1 VDRMQGNKLETTDT
15 SGSFPQAG
23 LFAIRAR
30 RRICE
35 EGDYLKAVEK
45 WVRPMLRVFSDILL
59 IDFAVSRSSTRA
71 RNSRRPPS
79 TPLTVSTVCSRKRL
93 LASLTCFLHAD

>member
-1 VDRMQGNKLETTDT
+1 MSVAPNIRFGLVARLCTNATGAELKSVSTE
-15 SGSFPQAG
+15 AG

-45 WVRPMLRVFSDILL
+45 V
-59 IDFAVSRSSTRA
+59 RSSVHA
-71 RNSRRPPS
+71 LFDRNWRSS
-79 TPLTVSTVCSRKRL
+79 
-93 LASLTCFLHAD
+93 

>member
-1 VDRMQGNKLETTDT
+1 MQGNKLETTDT

-45 WVRPMLRVFSDILL
+45 VGS
-59 IDFAVSRSSTRA
+59 AY
-71 RNSRRPPS
+71 
-79 TPLTVSTVCSRKRL
+79 
-93 LASLTCFLHAD
+93 ASCLQ

>member
-1 VDRMQGNKLETTDT
+1 MSVAPNIRFGLIARLCTNATGAELKSVSTEVSCCGSHARQQTETANT

-45 WVRPMLRVFSDILL
+45 
-59 IDFAVSRSSTRA
+59 VSLDLGSC
-71 RNSRRPPS
+71 
-79 TPLTVSTVCSRKRL
+79 L
-93 LASLTCFLHAD
+93 